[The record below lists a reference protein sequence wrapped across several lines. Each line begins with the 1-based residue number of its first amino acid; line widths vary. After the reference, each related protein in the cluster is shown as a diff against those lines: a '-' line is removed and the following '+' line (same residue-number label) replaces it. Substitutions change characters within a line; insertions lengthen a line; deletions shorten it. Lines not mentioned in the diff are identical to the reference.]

1 MKKLKGDFIKSRV
14 LHHIR
19 YLFSGK
25 TVREISKITHYSKTT
40 VYKDLTTRA
49 EILYPEYTEKIKKI
63 LSLNYDMRGFRGV
76 NSRNLQYKDTEKL
89 KDYQKIFKEILK

>member
-1 MKKLKGDFIKSRV
+1 MKKIDEKQIKARV
-14 LHHIR
+14 LNHIIF
-19 YLFSGK
+19 LFSGK
-25 TVREISKITHYSKTT
+25 TIRQISELTHWSKT
-40 VYKDLTTRA
+40 VVHKDLMERA

-89 KDYQKIFKEILK
+89 KNYQQKFKEIF